1 MWTTLQ
7 DGSVDRLVLEE
18 EVVQAAVAAA
28 VMSSCMVVHPK
39 CQPPFQHMQAPK

>member
-18 EVVQAAVAAA
+18 EVVQAAVVA
-28 VMSSCMVVHPK
+28 VLTSSGMVVHPK
-39 CQPPFQHMQAPK
+39 CPLPFQHMQAPK